1 MNKHTNI
8 HRTLAIA
15 LSFCLILPG
24 AAFGVGK
31 SGKKNFKEGMKYE
44 RLEQWDRAAQEF
56 ALAVAAEPNNPEYRL
71 HLLRA
76 LQGASLMFL
85 KRGDAFYEQND
96 YASAYSAYKQAFAY
110 DQTNEMARVK
120 MERMIELQK
129 AAAGIGEPASYNKIG
144 NYVPT
149 ADEVRPI
156 QRRNPK
162 DIVTSVEFKEGSS
175 LKMAITSL
183 ARQLGLNV
191 VFDETFK
198 DNPRFGLSLQN
209 VTLAKALDIIL
220 IQNKLTFEQL
230 DRRTIL
236 IYQDNQPNRQRME
249 RLFVKTF
256 YLNNADPGEARTLVQ
271 SMIGGT
277 RPVVHSK
284 QLNALVVRATPQE
297 LEVVQELI
305 RNIDKNRSEV
315 VIDVEIYEVSHSTSL
330 ELGNQLALT
339 PQEVKETRF
348 DAEGKPV
355 TVTTGRSASL
365 STLGGIGQVNSI
377 VGSIASPFLGGVGT
391 LFGLP
396 PSSLSLLQSKG
407 DSKLLHKTQIHA
419 LDGEQN
425 ETVVGRSVPVR
436 MGSTFPFSY
445 PATTVPVQTG
455 GAQGAIQGGI
465 QGALTGGIAGFS
477 PYYGGIDQIQYR
489 DVGLVISVTPKITN
503 EGYVEVKM
511 KLETSNVE
519 ASGADSINLTPSFTK
534 RSLTTIARMQDGKTA
549 IVAGVSQEN
558 KGSSRAGIPVLSMI
572 PFLGRF
578 MSTPRETSSMSD
590 IIITVT
596 PHVIRSPELKRE
608 NHLAVEGGPMQGGF
622 PQTIE
627 ALLERAQYEDDE
639 DRRVIARQTQR
650 ANQNVLLQTAA
661 QISETT
667 APALSPAPATEG
679 SATAVP
685 AVTQAESS
693 QAALTDSAQPP
704 APATSPGT
712 VPAPAS
718 AFQPA
723 GVLIDPSARSI
734 MRNTGLIGTTQKGAT
749 SADTQNPASNIPAKP
764 VEAKSIAEVAEP
776 ENDEDNKQEQA
787 KARQRSEPEPEVD
800 ESANPELYLTK
811 PDQPVKPAQITTA
824 KVPEQVEKARKEAE
838 KKAREN
844 PAPKPAETPFVPP
857 PLERPQ
863 QPVAPASIKP
873 LQMAKPKS
881 GDKPGEKP
889 VEKKETKPNST
900 PDSQDSTPSGAEPAG
915 AQGESTIGVNLMPS
929 LIKKQVGE
937 SFIVVLLV
945 EGQQEMT
952 SASVGIKF
960 DPAMLQVKAV
970 RDGGLL
976 GSHPDITQRI
986 EAGNLVVTMQKTQ
999 EKATPANGRLLVV
1012 EFKALAAGETAIN
1025 IDQSETTFTLANKLS
1040 VPVIAK
1046 AAQVEISRE
1055 IVSNASSG
1063 R

>member
-1 MNKHTNI
+1 MNKHTTI

-24 AAFGVGK
+24 AAFGVGS

-76 LQGASLMFL
+76 LQSASLMFL

-156 QRRNPK
+156 QKRNPK

-198 DNPRFGLSLQN
+198 DNTRFGLSLQN

-220 IQNKLTFEQL
+220 IQNKLAFEQL

-236 IYQDNQPNRQRME
+236 IYQDSQPNRQRME
-249 RLFVKTF
+249 RLSVKTF
-256 YLNNADPGEARTLVQ
+256 YLNNADPGEARALIQ

-277 RPVVHSK
+277 RPIVHSK

-297 LEVVQELI
+297 LEVVQELL
-305 RNIDKNRSEV
+305 RNIDKNRPEV

-339 PQEVKETRF
+339 PQEVRETRF

-365 STLGGIGQVNSI
+365 SSLGGIGQVNSI

-436 MGSTFPFSY
+436 IGSTFPFSY
-445 PATTVPVQTG
+445 PATTVPVQPG
-455 GAQGAIQGGI
+455 GVQGAIQGGI
-465 QGALTGGIAGFS
+465 QGALTGGITGFS
-477 PYYGGIDQIQYR
+477 PFGGIDQIQYR
-489 DVGLVISVTPKITN
+489 DVGLVISLTPKITN
-503 EGYVEVKM
+503 EGYVEIKM

-519 ASGADSINLTPSFTK
+519 ASGTDSINLTPSFTK

-558 KGSSRAGIPVLSMI
+558 KDSSRAGIPVLSMI

-590 IIITVT
+590 IIITIT
-596 PHVIRSPELKRE
+596 PHVIRSPELKKE
-608 NHLAVEGGPMQGGF
+608 NHLAVQGGPMQGGF

-639 DRRVIARQTQR
+639 DRRVIARQMQR
-650 ANQNVLLQTAA
+650 ANQNVLLQPAA

-667 APALSPAPATEG
+667 APALSSAPTTED
-679 SATAVP
+679 SATVVP
-685 AVTQAESS
+685 TLTQPASS
-693 QAALTDSAQPP
+693 QAALTDPTPPP
-704 APATSPGT
+704 APATSPST
-712 VPAPAS
+712 VPAPVS

-723 GVLIDPSARSI
+723 GVIIDPSARSI
-734 MRNTGLIGTTQKGAT
+734 IRNTSLTETTQKGAT
-749 SADTQNPASNIPAKP
+749 SANTQNPAPPTPAKP
-764 VEAKSIAEVAEP
+764 VGTKSIAEATEP
-776 ENDEDNKQEQA
+776 ENASEKQGEEQA
-787 KARQRSEPEPEVD
+787 KQKSEPEPEVD
-800 ESANPELYLTK
+800 HSVDPELYITK
-811 PDQPVKPAQITTA
+811 PDQPVKPAQVTTA
-824 KVPEQVEKARKEAE
+824 KVPDQVEKARKEAE
-838 KKAREN
+838 QKAKQN
-844 PAPKPAETPFVPP
+844 PVPKPAETPFVPP
-857 PLERPQ
+857 PLERPK
-863 QPVAPASIKP
+863 QPVAPASIRP

-881 GDKPGEKP
+881 NDKPGEKSE
-889 VEKKETKPNST
+889 EKKEAKPGST
-900 PDSQDSTPSGAEPAG
+900 PDSKDSTPSGAESAG
-915 AQGESTIGVNLMPS
+915 AQGEGAIGLKLMPS
-929 LIKKQVGE
+929 AIKKQVGE
-937 SFIVVLLV
+937 SFIVVLSV
-945 EGQQEMT
+945 EGEQEMA
-952 SASVGIKF
+952 SASVGLKF

-976 GSHPDITQRI
+976 GNHPDITQRI

-1025 IDQSETTFTLANKLS
+1025 IDQSETTFTLTNKLN
-1040 VPVIAK
+1040 VPVTAQ
-1046 AAQVEISRE
+1046 AAQVQISRE
-1055 IVSNASSG
+1055 IASNASGG